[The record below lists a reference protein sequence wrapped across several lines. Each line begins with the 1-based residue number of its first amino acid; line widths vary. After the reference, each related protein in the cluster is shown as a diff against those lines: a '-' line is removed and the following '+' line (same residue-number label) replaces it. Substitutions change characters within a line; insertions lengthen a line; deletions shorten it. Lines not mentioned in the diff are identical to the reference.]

1 VLAVLGLLAG
11 RMVSV
16 FGAALTLMVA
26 LTLWAGAGQAIRAGR
41 LGPRVPLLNAGQLA
55 RPLFGVPS
63 GTPLSEAQRQYGEA
77 VGADARQPVL
87 AVVNSSGQL
96 VGLVDETAAAQVP
109 VERRPWITVDT
120 VARGLDPARVLPADL
135 TGLALVE
142 AVQANPGSEYVVTVG
157 EDVLGVL
164 RVADVIQVLE
174 SGERSR

>member
-1 VLAVLGLLAG
+1 
-11 RMVSV
+11 M
-16 FGAALTLMVA
+16 
-26 LTLWAGAGQAIRAGR
+26 
-41 LGPRVPLLNAGQLA
+41 
-55 RPLFGVPS
+55 
-63 GTPLSEAQRQYGEA
+63 
-77 VGADARQPVL
+77 
-87 AVVNSSGQL
+87 
-96 VGLVDETAAAQVP
+96 
-109 VERRPWITVDT
+109 ERRPWITVDT